1 MEANSDLA
9 ESYHGQRRASVA
21 PDVPEHQSAAG
32 SEMQDIFLPPVY
44 SVIMCGYFQNLTKSE
59 IACGVIARE
68 GIPF

>member
-44 SVIMCGYFQNLTKSE
+44 SVIMTKSE
-59 IACGVIARE
+59 IACGVLARE